1 MVLTYQRVTTPT
13 IEENQLLLLADPSQ
27 RLIDSYVP
35 ISTVYAAN
43 DTTGLAG
50 MVVLKP
56 QEPLTVEIMALAVIP
71 IKQRR
76 GYGRAL
82 LVFAKQWAIEHGY
95 RTVRIATG
103 TTSLKQLYLYQQQGF
118 RVVRVDSNYFT
129 RNYSQSIIENG
140 LVLRDRLILERAIVL
155 PNLPIN

>member
-1 MVLTYQRVTTPT
+1 MVLTYQRVTAPT
-13 IEENQLLLLADPSQ
+13 TEENRLLLLADPSQ

-35 ISTVYAAN
+35 VSSVYAAN
-43 DTTGLAG
+43 DATGLAG
-50 MVVLKP
+50 ILVLKP
-56 QEPLTVEIMALAVIP
+56 QVSLTVEIMALAVSP
-71 IKQRR
+71 TKQRR

-118 RVVRVDSNYFT
+118 RVVRVDPDYFT
-129 RNYSQSIIENG
+129 QNYSQTIIENG
-140 LVLRDRLILERAIVL
+140 LVLRDRLVLDQQISL